1 MFNNLHEKASPNN
14 LHPLKGSQG
23 EAYISGIS
31 YETFLKCSNEILMS
45 VLSLVPY
52 TVFRVKVDSG
62 KDLRI
67 TTNSKTSLYKNLSN
81 FLSNSNPS
89 QTNLSQIGEF
99 TWSNGEVDLIS
110 YSARKNLFFAKSQ
123 L

>member
-14 LHPLKGSQG
+14 LHPLKGPQG